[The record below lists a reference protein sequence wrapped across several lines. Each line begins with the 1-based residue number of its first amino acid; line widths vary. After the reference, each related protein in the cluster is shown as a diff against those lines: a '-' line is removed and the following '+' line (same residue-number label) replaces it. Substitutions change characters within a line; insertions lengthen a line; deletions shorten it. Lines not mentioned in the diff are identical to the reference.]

1 MKQKD
6 YLKLLVG
13 ILIVGIVIYFGKC
26 LCNKNLNQQENYS
39 SNWVSDQPEH
49 NQTDPT
55 YMQQPHRPNR
65 LNRPGDNDRNVN
77 LLTDN
82 MDNNEHFDT
91 NTVDD
96 TEYTEMRQSSC
107 FPQQNLMPSELLPTD
122 DPSSVWANVNPQG
135 NLGNKNF
142 LQAGWTAG
150 IASVGSTLR
159 NANRQLRSEPPNPQ
173 VRVSPWMQ
181 TTVEPDIT
189 RKPFEIGCGEL

>member
-1 MKQKD
+1 MS
-6 YLKLLVG
+6 
-13 ILIVGIVIYFGKC
+13 
-26 LCNKNLNQQENYS
+26 NKKSMNEGFTHNESNNRRTHGGDPMNNSGEESEN
-39 SNWVSDQPEH
+39 NE
-49 NQTDPT
+49 N
-55 YMQQPHRPNR
+55 N
-65 LNRPGDNDRNVN
+65 NNENN
-77 LLTDN
+77 
-82 MDNNEHFDT
+82 NNEHENFDT
-91 NTVDD
+91 NTVEDV
-96 TEYTEMRQSSC
+96 EYTEMRQSSC
-107 FPQQNLMPSELLPTD
+107 FPQQNLLPSELLPTD